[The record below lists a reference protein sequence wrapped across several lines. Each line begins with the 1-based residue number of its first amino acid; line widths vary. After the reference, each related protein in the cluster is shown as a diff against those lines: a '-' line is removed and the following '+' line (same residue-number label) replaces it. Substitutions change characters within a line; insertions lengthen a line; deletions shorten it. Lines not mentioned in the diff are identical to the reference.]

1 MVRYASSYPEIPSLE
16 KLVRKRTLLMSA
28 TLLASGLT
36 PLVAASAEAAVG
48 TPGDVN
54 KDGYRDIVLSAPDAT
69 VAGHA
74 KAGAVVVMYG
84 TSHGIDPTRR
94 TVLTQ
99 NSTGVPGTAEA
110 GDRFGAAVVVHDL
123 NCDGYSDL
131 VVGSPGEEVDGD
143 VGGGSVTVVY
153 GTASGLTKAK
163 PVDDPWPGSHD
174 AYGRTL
180 AVGTYNGLNPVSDG
194 KLSIVVGANDAEVT
208 LMPADLSAQSG
219 TSGNG
224 YGFNPA
230 HGIVA
235 LTPID
240 LPNTDDD
247 RLMVHGR
254 GVSDGG
260 WGYDGTGDDP
270 HTYFADPA
278 GFEGADLPA
287 GTTSAVGDL
296 NGNGSPDLVIGNPED
311 PSQSPG
317 TSLGGQITI
326 YYDAGYSGSPSRVQ
340 TITQDTAGVPGSG
353 EAKDRFGASVAI
365 GDTDKDGRADLV
377 IGAPG
382 EDGGSG
388 AVTVVRGTT
397 GQLDTAHAR
406 TWSQNSPGVSGS
418 SEAGDA
424 FGAAVR
430 VLDLNKDGYAD
441 LVVGAPGENGGV
453 GVVWTL
459 RGSASSITA
468 AGSVTVGTGGAG
480 LGSAGAAGF
489 GNVVTGP

>member
-1 MVRYASSYPEIPSLE
+1 M
-16 KLVRKRTLLMSA
+16 RKRTLLMSA

-36 PLVAASAEAAVG
+36 PLVMSSAEAAAG

-54 KDGYRDIVLSAPDAT
+54 KDGYRDVVVSAPDAA

-74 KAGAVVVMYG
+74 KAGAVVVLYG
-84 TSHGIDPTRR
+84 TSHGIDPSRR

-99 NSTGVPGTAEA
+99 NSTGVPGAAEA
-110 GDRFGAAVVVHDL
+110 GDRFGAAVVVYDL
-123 NCDGYSDL
+123 NRDGYSDL
-131 VVGSPGEEVDGD
+131 VVGAPGEDVAGD
-143 VGGGSVTVVY
+143 DGGGSVTVVY
-153 GTASGLTKAK
+153 GTASGPTKAK
-163 PVDDPWPGSHD
+163 TVDDPWPTSHD

-180 AVGTYNGLNPVSDG
+180 AVGTYNGLNPVNDG
-194 KLSIVVGANDAEVT
+194 KLSIAVGANDAEVT
-208 LMPADLSAQSG
+208 FMPADLSAQSG

-224 YGFNPA
+224 YAFNPA

-235 LTPID
+235 MTPID

-247 RLMVHGR
+247 RLIVHGR

-270 HTYFADPA
+270 STYFADPA
-278 GFEGADLPA
+278 GFEGTSLPA
-287 GTTSAVGDL
+287 GTASAVGDL
-296 NGNGSPDLVIGNPED
+296 NGNGSLDLVIGNPED

-317 TSLGGQITI
+317 TSLGGQVTI
-326 YYDAGYSGSPSRVQ
+326 YYDAGYGGSPSRVQ
-340 TITQDTAGVPGSG
+340 TITQDTPGVAGAG

-382 EDGGSG
+382 ENGGSG

-397 GQLDTAHAR
+397 GELDAAHAR
-406 TWSQNSPGVSGS
+406 TWTQNSPGVPGA

-424 FGAAVR
+424 FGTAVR
-430 VLDLNKDGYAD
+430 VVDTNKDGYAD
-441 LVVGAPGENGGV
+441 LVVGAPGENGGA
-453 GVVWTL
+453 GALWSL
-459 RGSASSITA
+459 RGSAT
-468 AGSVTVGTGGAG
+468 SVTATGSTSVSTGGAG
-480 LGSAGAAGF
+480 LGSAGAARF
-489 GNVVTGP
+489 GSVVTGP